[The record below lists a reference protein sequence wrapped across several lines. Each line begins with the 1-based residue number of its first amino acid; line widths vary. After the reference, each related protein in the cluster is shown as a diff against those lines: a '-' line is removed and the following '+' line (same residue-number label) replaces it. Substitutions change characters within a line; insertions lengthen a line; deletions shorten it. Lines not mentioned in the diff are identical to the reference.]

1 MYLFITQKMIDSFAL
16 TYCRCEVCG
25 CFAVGQH
32 SHQHAMVVSSFVMC
46 EGGGR
51 TGLTELEVCGAG
63 SWTKVYSLAGGIS
76 KFLLLYS

>member
-1 MYLFITQKMIDSFAL
+1 
-16 TYCRCEVCG
+16 VCG

-32 SHQHAMVVSSFVMC
+32 SHQHTVVVSSFLMC

-63 SWTKVYSLAGGIS
+63 SWTKVHSLAGGIP
-76 KFLLLYS
+76 KFLLLYSYYHYVPESYKRKGVCSFSLVR